1 MELIDRNELI
11 VQLSSLG
18 IQAAMGEKQHEL
30 EMINKCIRVV
40 EEQPVV
46 KEREND

>member
-18 IQAAMGEKQHEL
+18 IQAAMVEKQSEL
-30 EMINKCIRVV
+30 DVINKCIRVV
-40 EEQPVV
+40 EKQPVI
-46 KEREND
+46 ERKGL